1 MTSVVAPIVA
11 ACGVK
16 MPKMSGRGL
25 GHTWGTIDKLE
36 SIPGFSTELSKT
48 EFLKEINSIGLSLIQ
63 QTGHLAPA
71 DKKLYAIRDVTA
83 TVESIPL
90 IASSIVSKK

>member
-1 MTSVVAPIVA
+1 M
-11 ACGVK
+11 
-16 MPKMSGRGL
+16 
-25 GHTWGTIDKLE
+25 
-36 SIPGFSTELSKT
+36 
-48 EFLKEINSIGLSLIQ
+48 IQ

-90 IASSIVSKK
+90 ITSSIVSKKIASGNKNIVFDVKVGDDAFMKNERDGYLLALAMG